1 MVSVQ
6 ICIFAFRMT
15 KDAVLVILWQTFL
28 YFNKI
33 SKLTVLALTG
43 GNTSKS
49 MLHHRPSFLG
59 GTYGVTLC
67 KTCVTQDC

>member
-43 GNTSKS
+43 V
-49 MLHHRPSFLG
+49 R
-59 GTYGVTLC
+59 TLFA
-67 KTCVTQDC
+67 